1 MMTFTERVSPS
12 DDDNNNYSVDTS
24 TLESL
29 ISLFS
34 ANKMSTRTVDIP
46 QDVIAALK
54 KFRFTNRKS
63 TAAISVKI
71 VKASLSMAVDE
82 EFEDQSIE
90 EIAEELPENHPR
102 YVLLSHELK
111 HKDGRISYPLL
122 LINWRVCS
130 YTAPSGAPMELMTLH
145 ASSLNYFQQVAEV
158 AKVLEVR
165 DGAEGLDTKAVD
177 DKLLAN

>member
-1 MMTFTERVSPS
+1 MVSS
-12 DDDNNNYSVDTS
+12 YQR
-24 TLESL
+24 LL
-29 ISLFS
+29 
-34 ANKMSTRTVDIP
+34 STRTVDIP

-54 KFRFTNRKS
+54 KFRFTNRKG

-71 VKASLSMAVDE
+71 VKASLSMAVEE

-90 EIAEELPENHPR
+90 EIAEVPVVLYAELPENHPR

-111 HKDGRISYPLL
+111 HKDGRISYPLI
-122 LINWRVCS
+122 LINW
-130 YTAPSGAPMELMTLH
+130 APSGAPMELMTLH

>member
-1 MMTFTERVSPS
+1 
-12 DDDNNNYSVDTS
+12 
-24 TLESL
+24 
-29 ISLFS
+29 
-34 ANKMSTRTVDIP
+34 MSTRTVDIP

-71 VKASLSMAVDE
+71 VKANLSMAVDE
-82 EFEDQSIE
+82 EFDDLSIE

-111 HKDGRISYPLL
+111 HKDGRISYPLI
-122 LINWRVCS
+122 LINW
-130 YTAPSGAPMELMTLH
+130 APSGAPIELMTLH
-145 ASSLNYFQQVAEV
+145 ASALNYFQQVAEV

-177 DKLLAN
+177 AKLLAN